1 MRKIKYVIITGCST
15 GIGYKTAKYLK
26 EKKFKVIVS
35 CRKNKDVKRLSKEFD
50 YSIQLDISSSIS
62 VKKAFILIKKIVK
75 NDSVYGIFC
84 NAGYGQFGA
93 VEDLTRA
100 LICKQ
105 FETNIFG
112 HIEII
117 NLFIPLMRKQNE
129 GRIIF
134 NSSVL
139 GLVSLPFSSAYN
151 ATKFAMEA
159 FARSLRLELKNTN
172 IKVSLIEPG
181 PIESNFNNNVLKN
194 LKLLKINNSV
204 YKKRYFTMMKY
215 LNDERNFFTLPALSV
230 AKKVHTAL
238 KSKKPKTQYF
248 VTLPTYVMSYLRVL
262 PNPIFEIFLDLLDNQ
277 RKIKH
282 KK

>member
-1 MRKIKYVIITGCST
+1 MKKIKYVIITGCSS
-15 GIGYKTAKYLK
+15 GIGYETAKYLK

-50 YSIQLDISSSIS
+50 YSIQLDTYSSNSI
-62 VKKAFILIKKIVK
+62 KKAFILIKKIVK
-75 NDSVYGIFC
+75 NDLVYGIFC

-100 LICKQ
+100 LICEQ

-112 HIEII
+112 HIELI
-117 NLFIPLMRKQNE
+117 NLFIPRMRKQNE

-139 GLVSLPFSSAYN
+139 GLVSFPFSSAYN

-159 FARSLRLELKNTN
+159 FARSLRLELNRTN

-181 PIESNFNNNVLKN
+181 PIEANFNINALKN
-194 LKLLKINNSV
+194 LKRININNSV
-204 YKKRYFTMMKY
+204 YKNKYYEMMEY
-215 LNDERNFFTLPALSV
+215 LVSGRGLFTLPALSV
-230 AKKVHTAL
+230 AKKVYTAL

-248 VTLPTYVMSYLRVL
+248 VTLPTYALSYLRLL
-262 PNPIFEIFLDLLDNQ
+262 PNPIFENFLSLLDSQ
-277 RKIKH
+277 RKKM
-282 KK
+282 

>member
-1 MRKIKYVIITGCST
+1 MKYVKYVIITGCST
-15 GIGYKTAKYLK
+15 GIGYETAKYLK
-26 EKKFKVIVS
+26 EKKYKVIVS

-50 YSIQLDISSSIS
+50 HSIQLNISSSKS
-62 VKKAFILIKKIVK
+62 VNQAFDLIKKITK
-75 NDSVYGIFC
+75 NNSIYGIFC

-93 VEDLTRA
+93 VEDLTKD
-100 LICKQ
+100 LICEQ

-112 HIEII
+112 HIELI
-117 NLFIPLMRKQNE
+117 NLFIPYMRKKNE

-159 FARSLRLELKNTN
+159 FARSLRLELINTN

-181 PIESNFNNNVLKN
+181 PIEAKFNINAIKN
-194 LKLLKINNSV
+194 LKRIKINNSH
-204 YKKRYFTMMKY
+204 YKKKYYKMMEY
-215 LNDERNFFTLPALSV
+215 LEDGRNIFTLPALSV
-230 AKKVHTAL
+230 AKKVYSAL

-248 VTLPTYVMSYLRVL
+248 VTLPTYVLSYLRIL
-262 PNPIFEIFLDLLDNQ
+262 PNPIFENFLLLLNNQ
-277 RKIKH
+277 RQ

>member
-1 MRKIKYVIITGCST
+1 MEKIKYVIITGCST
-15 GIGYKTAKYLK
+15 GIGYATAKYLK
-26 EKKFKVIVS
+26 EKNFKIIVS
-35 CRKNKDVKRLSKEFD
+35 CRNNKDVKNLSKEFD
-50 YSIQLDISSSIS
+50 YSIQLDTSSSIS
-62 VKKAFILIKKIVK
+62 IQKAFSLIKKIVK
-75 NDSVYGIFC
+75 NDLMYGIFC

-93 VEDLTRA
+93 VEDLTRT
-100 LICKQ
+100 LISEQ

-112 HIEII
+112 HIELI
-117 NLFIPLMRKQNE
+117 NLFIPFMRKQNE

-181 PIESNFNNNVLKN
+181 PIEANFNINAIKN
-194 LKLLKINNSV
+194 LKRLKINNSV
-204 YKKRYFTMMKY
+204 YKKKY
-215 LNDERNFFTLPALSV
+215 YKIMQYLEEGKNFFTLPALSV
-230 AKKVHTAL
+230 AKKVYIAL

-248 VTLPTYVMSYLRVL
+248 VTLPTYVMSYLRIL
-262 PNPIFEIFLDLLDNQ
+262 PNPIFENCLGLLNNH
-277 RKIKH
+277 RENK
-282 KK
+282 

>member
-1 MRKIKYVIITGCST
+1 MNQKKYIIITGCST
-15 GIGYKTAKYLK
+15 GIGYETAKYLK
-26 EKKFKVIVS
+26 EKKFKVIVT
-35 CRKNKDVKRLSKEFD
+35 CRNNKDVKRLSKEFD
-50 YSIQLDISSSIS
+50 YSIQLDTSFSNSI
-62 VKKAFILIKKIVK
+62 KKAFILIQKIVK

-100 LICKQ
+100 LICEQ
-105 FETNIFG
+105 FETNLFG
-112 HIEII
+112 HIELI

-139 GLVSLPFSSAYN
+139 GLVSLPFTSAYN

-181 PIESNFNNNVLKN
+181 PIEANFNINALKN
-194 LKLLKINNSV
+194 LKRLKINSSV
-204 YKKRYFTMMKY
+204 YKKRYYKMMKY
-215 LNDERNFFTLPALSV
+215 LKDGRNYFTLPALSV
-230 AKKVHTAL
+230 AKKVHSAL
-238 KSKKPKTQYF
+238 KSKNPKTQYF
-248 VTLPTYVMSYLRVL
+248 VTLPTYVMSYLRIL
-262 PNPIFEIFLDLLDNQ
+262 PNPIFENLLYLMDKEREKN
-277 RKIKH
+277 
-282 KK
+282 

>member
-1 MRKIKYVIITGCST
+1 MNQKKFIIITGCST
-15 GIGYKTAKYLK
+15 GIGYETAKYLK

-35 CRKNKDVKRLSKEFD
+35 CRKIKDVKRLSKEFD
-50 YSIQLDISSSIS
+50 YSIQLDTSFSNSI
-62 VKKAFILIKKIVK
+62 KKAFILIQKIVK

-100 LICKQ
+100 LIREQ
-105 FETNIFG
+105 FETNLFG
-112 HIEII
+112 HIELI

-139 GLVSLPFSSAYN
+139 GLVSLPFTSAYN

-181 PIESNFNNNVLKN
+181 PIEANFNINALKN
-194 LKLLKINNSV
+194 LKRIKINNSV
-204 YKKRYFTMMKY
+204 YKKKYYKMMKY
-215 LNDERNFFTLPALSV
+215 LKDGRNYFTLPALSV
-230 AKKVHTAL
+230 AKKVHSAL
-238 KSKKPKTQYF
+238 KSKNPKTQYF
-248 VTLPTYVMSYLRVL
+248 VTLPTYIMSYLRIL
-262 PNPIFEIFLDLLDNQ
+262 PNPIFENVLSLLDNQ
-277 RKIKH
+277 RKK
-282 KK
+282 

>member
-1 MRKIKYVIITGCST
+1 MRKIKYIIITGCST
-15 GIGYKTAKYLK
+15 GIGYATAKYLK

-35 CRKNKDVKRLSKEFD
+35 CRKIKDVKRLSKEFD
-50 YSIQLDISSSIS
+50 YSIQLDTSSSSSI
-62 VKKAFILIKKIVK
+62 KKAFILIQKIVK
-75 NDSVYGIFC
+75 NDLVYGIFC

-93 VEDLTRA
+93 VEDLTRT

-112 HIEII
+112 HIELI
-117 NLFIPLMRKQNE
+117 NLFIPHMRKQKE

-159 FARSLRLELKNTN
+159 FARSLRLELNRTN

-181 PIESNFNNNVLKN
+181 PIEADFNINALKN
-194 LKLLKINNSV
+194 LKRLKINSSV
-204 YKKRYFTMMKY
+204 YKKKYYKMMKY
-215 LNDERNFFTLPALSV
+215 LKDGRNYFTLPALSV
-230 AKKVHTAL
+230 AKKVHSAL
-238 KSKKPKTQYF
+238 KSKNPKTQYF
-248 VTLPTYVMSYLRVL
+248 VTLPTYVMSYSRIL
-262 PNPIFEIFLDLLDNQ
+262 PNPIFENFLYLMDKE
-277 RKIKH
+277 RE

>member
-1 MRKIKYVIITGCST
+1 MKKKKFIIITGCST
-15 GIGYKTAKYLK
+15 GIGYETAKYLK
-26 EKKFKVIVS
+26 EKKFKVIVT
-35 CRKNKDVKRLSKEFD
+35 CRNNKDVKRLSKEFD
-50 YSIQLDISSSIS
+50 YSIQLDTSFSNSI
-62 VKKAFILIKKIVK
+62 KKSFILIQKIVK

-100 LICKQ
+100 LISEQ
-105 FETNIFG
+105 FETNLFG
-112 HIEII
+112 HIELI

-139 GLVSLPFSSAYN
+139 GLVSLPFTSAYN

-159 FARSLRLELKNTN
+159 FAISLRLELINTN

-181 PIESNFNNNVLKN
+181 PIEANFNINALKN
-194 LKLLKINNSV
+194 LKRLKINSSV
-204 YKKRYFTMMKY
+204 YKKRYYKTMKY
-215 LNDERNFFTLPALSV
+215 LKDGRNYFTLPALSV
-230 AKKVHTAL
+230 AKKVHSAL

-248 VTLPTYVMSYLRVL
+248 VTLPTYVMSYLRIL
-262 PNPIFEIFLDLLDNQ
+262 PNPIFENFLYLVDKERQKN
-277 RKIKH
+277 
-282 KK
+282 